1 MNPALWLARTAQ
13 VRADAPALFT
23 GTALEADYGGF
34 ARDAA
39 ALAGALAARGIGPG
53 DRVALFMRNCTDYLR
68 VLYGIWWAGAAAIPI
83 NGKLHA
89 REAAWILQDAQASLC
104 LTTAD
109 LAEGLAETVPV
120 CPVVVAGSPGFV
132 EMLHAVPLPAP
143 TPLGRDDL
151 AWLFYTSGTTGKPK
165 GVMMSVG
172 NITAMTLS
180 YFVDVDEVRVEDAT
194 LYAAPM
200 SHGAGI
206 YNFMHVIRGARH
218 VVPESGGFDPAEIF
232 ALAET
237 LGPVSMFAAPT
248 MVRRMI
254 DSARVTGATGQGIK
268 IVVYAGGPMYLADI
282 VEAVEVLGD
291 RFVQVYGQGE
301 CPMSITALSRWDV
314 SDRSHPD
321 WQARLGSVGRAQ
333 SVSEVAIL
341 DADGGLMPPGET
353 GEIVV
358 RGAGVMLGYWNRP
371 EATAETIKDGWLWTG
386 DMGWMD
392 SDGYV
397 TMVDRSKDM
406 IISGGSNVYPREVE
420 EVLLTHNDVA
430 EVSVVGRPHGDWGEE
445 VVAFVVPVE
454 GSQMDPAA
462 LDAHCLAEIARFKRP
477 KAYIAVPELPKNNYG
492 KVLKTELRARL
503 AQNP

>member
-13 VRADAPALFT
+13 VRAEAPALFT
-23 GTALEADYGGF
+23 GEALEADYGGF

-39 ALAGALAARGIGPG
+39 RLAGALAARGIGPG
-53 DRVALFMRNCTDYLR
+53 ARVALFMGNCTDYLR

-89 REAAWILQDAQASLC
+89 REAAWILQDAQAALC
-104 LTTAD
+104 LTTPD
-109 LAEGLAETVPV
+109 LVEGLAETVPI
-120 CPVVVAGSPGFV
+120 CPVVVVGSQGFA
-132 EMLHAVPLPAP
+132 EMLHAVPLSAP
-143 TPLGRDDL
+143 MPLGRDDL

-165 GVMMSVG
+165 GVMMSAG
-172 NITAMTLS
+172 NITAMALS
-180 YFVDVDEVRVEDAT
+180 YFVDVDEVRAEDAI

-218 VVPESGGFDPAEIF
+218 VVPESGAFDPGEIF
-232 ALAET
+232 ALAQA

-254 DSARVTGATGQGIK
+254 DTARATGATGQGIK
-268 IVVYAGGPMYLADI
+268 TVVYAGGPMYLADI

-301 CPMSITALSRWDV
+301 CPMSITALSRSDV

-341 DADGGLMPPGET
+341 DAEGQPLAPGET
-353 GEIVV
+353 GEIAV

-371 EATAETIKDGWLWTG
+371 EATSETIRDGWLWTG
-386 DMGWMD
+386 DMGRMD
-392 SDGYV
+392 ADGYI

-420 EVLLTHNDVA
+420 EVLLTHRDVA
-430 EVSVVGRPHGDWGEE
+430 EVSVVGRPHEDWGEE
-445 VVAFVVPVE
+445 VVAFVVPVQ
-454 GSQMDPAA
+454 GAAVDPVA
-462 LDAHCLAEIARFKRP
+462 LDAHCLAQIARFKRP
-477 KAYIAVPELPKNNYG
+477 KAYVAVPELPKNNYG
-492 KVLKTELRARL
+492 KVLKTDLRARL
-503 AQNP
+503 AES